1 MRQAFSEQ
9 QQFDAP
15 AIRDI
20 PLNFEC
26 RDEIVPL
33 LAALQH
39 VYSQPGLRVQILDLI
54 EADVN
59 QHTRSDVG
67 RGPRSLVATHA
78 EVLCPPRAQE
88 WPGVASAAAATPG
101 LDVCGFAVIQ
111 AVDQLDRRLIPIFRF
126 LRHRLQADGFQ
137 FRIEVRAQ
145 RGRTFDVA
153 VDDLGEDA
161 RDGSGEGQLAGQ

>member
-9 QQFDAP
+9 QRFDAP

-67 RGPRSLVATHA
+67 REGFTYWQILVLGAVRLGCNLDYDKLQDLAENHIKLRAMMQMAPGTSPHRST
-78 EVLCPPRAQE
+78 
-88 WPGVASAAAATPG
+88 GSASVTMSA
-101 LDVCGFAVIQ
+101 C
-111 AVDQLDRRLIPIFRF
+111 
-126 LRHRLQADGFQ
+126 
-137 FRIEVRAQ
+137 
-145 RGRTFDVA
+145 
-153 VDDLGEDA
+153 
-161 RDGSGEGQLAGQ
+161 